1 MTENIDIIWVIVL
14 EWVSSSWSKWSKY
27 SNIDFLFLLASF
39 AVSPGSLLQNAFL
52 VFYVNIHS
60 FHFVLYSQWP
70 SPQFLCVNLQSW
82 LLPYIVQGWFWTFAN
97 ISFLLTS
104 SKISNQII
112 KYNSE
117 NKSFRAKNKL
127 WVDPLMCMLSFRL
140 HSISKVNIN
149 FQTLSLLW
157 TQLHLPGIVC
167 FTDTLTFSSIFSKLG
182 DIEKKE

>member
-1 MTENIDIIWVIVL
+1 M
-14 EWVSSSWSKWSKY
+14 SSYWSKWSKY
-27 SNIDFLFLLASF
+27 SNTDFLFLLASL
-39 AVSPGSLLQNAFL
+39 VISLGILQNLILF
-52 VFYVNIHS
+52 FHVNIYS
-60 FHFVLYSQWP
+60 FHFVLYSQWLP
-70 SPQFLCVNLQSW
+70 PWFLCVKLQSR
-82 LLPYIVQGWFWTFAN
+82 LLQYIVQGWFWTFAN

-117 NKSFRAKNKL
+117 NKSCRTENKL
-127 WVDPLMCMLSFRL
+127 RVDPLMWMLSFRL

-157 TQLHLPGIVC
+157 TQLHLPRIVC
-167 FTDTLTFSSIFSKLG
+167 FTDILTFSSIFSRLG